1 MKANNLINK
10 TESLGQKKWFLWSIW
25 GLYTFLVIALC
36 SIHEPWGDE
45 HNVWSMV
52 YRLSFGELWN
62 AMRSEGHF
70 CLWHLCVWPW
80 VNIFGMDYHALFV
93 ASSLLMSG
101 AVWLLLFKLE
111 FSFIGKLFIIFSSP
125 FFYYFPVVARC
136 YALIPPILIAIAI
149 VYQKQKNPFLYCFL
163 IGLLAHTHAYMEGM
177 VGILWCLFI
186 YYYVYIPYKH
196 GEPQRAKKNGWASLI
211 TIVLVILAFVQIMG
225 GITDAAE
232 GTSVAMNRVNHTT
245 DWLLYVYEKHRIQL
259 SMTLHQHV
267 SSLVP
272 KIDLPITLFLYVAI
286 TILLYKLIQL
296 SQRKAECIWI
306 VFVSVI
312 WQILFAINIYC
323 MQFQRVYLLYLP
335 ILYITWITYNND
347 KKIKRYAT
355 YVVICFWLLN
365 TPAQYDILKD
375 ITQEYCSDVSVAKQ
389 LEKSITEDYPIIS
402 YGAESS
408 RLLKKDVLLADETKN
423 SLENILLEVYPT
435 DSILYLITSHD
446 LTSLHNDRLTFN
458 KICTN
463 IEGNNEFTGIGYE
476 LEVGLYTVTR
486 HAQTSECNIYRADR

>member
-186 YYYVYIPYKH
+186 YYYVYIPYIH

-211 TIVLVILAFVQIMG
+211 TIVLVLLAFVQIMG

-245 DWLLYVYEKHRIQL
+245 DWLLYVYEKHHIQL

-323 MQFQRVYLLYLP
+323 MWFQRVYLLYLP

-347 KKIKRYAT
+347 KDIKRYAT

-365 TPAQYDILKD
+365 TPAQYDILHD
-375 ITQEYCSDVSVAKQ
+375 ITKEYCFDVSVAKQ
-389 LEKSITEDYPIIS
+389 LDKNITRDYPIIS

-408 RLLKKDVLLADETKN
+408 RLLEKQVLFVDEHKDSLEKVLLQ
-423 SLENILLEVYPT
+423 VYPE
-435 DSILYLITSHD
+435 DSVMYLITPRDIS
-446 LTSLHNDRLTFN
+446 SFN
-458 KICTN
+458 GDKFTIEEIYSG
-463 IEGNNEFTGIGYE
+463 IEGNHEFTGIGYE
-476 LEVGLYTVTR
+476 SKIGLYNVTR
-486 HAQTSECNIYRADR
+486 HAKVLK